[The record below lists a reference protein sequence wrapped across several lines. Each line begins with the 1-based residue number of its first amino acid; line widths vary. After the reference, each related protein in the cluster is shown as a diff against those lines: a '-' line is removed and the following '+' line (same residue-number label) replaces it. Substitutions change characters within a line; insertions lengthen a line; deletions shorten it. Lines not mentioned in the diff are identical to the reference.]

1 MFTPIKMVDD
11 VCFSVYKCCTF
22 LSRPYTT
29 MTNKKNN
36 KRKRGFGA
44 IIDGEV
50 ESASTVTPKTI
61 FETKEDGTTIAI
73 QAWESLDAP
82 NPQGTAVDN
91 LTDMP
96 SSSQCYDPIDI
107 PSTPPQ
113 PEKRHTHKV
122 HFFVINLHSR
132 THVPTSPDPA
142 ELCPAVRGPH

>member
-1 MFTPIKMVDD
+1 
-11 VCFSVYKCCTF
+11 
-22 LSRPYTT
+22 

-50 ESASTVTPKTI
+50 ESASTITPKTI
-61 FETKEDGTTIAI
+61 FETKEDGTTVAI

-82 NPQGTAVDN
+82 HPQATAVDN
-91 LTDMP
+91 STEMP

-113 PEKRHTHKV
+113 PERRHTHKV
-122 HFFVINLHSR
+122 HSFIFYLYSC
-132 THVPTSPDPA
+132 THVPASPDPA
-142 ELCPAVRGPH
+142 ELCPAIRGPH